1 MKKFSVCLFG
11 MLLVFVMGVQAQVY
25 LSVDFSAAQGYAD
38 GPVIGQPAKS
48 AVQWTDFNPDTPAT
62 TYVVDN
68 GALLIKEETVDA
80 HWAVMDIPVM
90 KETFT
95 AAWDMQFIGESA
107 GIIDV
112 GICFSDK
119 ANYELDGNSVPTYN
133 EQGTMVR
140 TNPQGFIDARN
151 GDLEGGGEYPATTF
165 NYQDGKKIHVR
176 IEVDAKNLTYD
187 VFLKK
192 EGDATETQIADD
204 YFFRRMPSDQTGG
217 LNCLAIWQQ
226 GAAAVVGSQCR
237 LDNFIVYGKADVAAW
252 SIF

>member
-119 ANYELDGNSVPTYN
+119 ANYELDGKILFLPTTSK
-133 EQGTMVR
+133 EQWSARIPRVLSMRGMV
-140 TNPQGFIDARN
+140 I
-151 GDLEGGGEYPATTF
+151 
-165 NYQDGKKIHVR
+165 
-176 IEVDAKNLTYD
+176 
-187 VFLKK
+187 
-192 EGDATETQIADD
+192 
-204 YFFRRMPSDQTGG
+204 
-217 LNCLAIWQQ
+217 
-226 GAAAVVGSQCR
+226 
-237 LDNFIVYGKADVAAW
+237 
-252 SIF
+252 

>member
-1 MKKFSVCLFG
+1 
-11 MLLVFVMGVQAQVY
+11 
-25 LSVDFSAAQGYAD
+25 
-38 GPVIGQPAKS
+38 
-48 AVQWTDFNPDTPAT
+48 
-62 TYVVDN
+62 
-68 GALLIKEETVDA
+68 
-80 HWAVMDIPVM
+80 
-90 KETFT
+90 
-95 AAWDMQFIGESA
+95 
-107 GIIDV
+107 
-112 GICFSDK
+112 
-119 ANYELDGNSVPTYN
+119 
-133 EQGTMVR
+133 MVR

-237 LDNFIVYGKADVAAW
+237 LDNFYRLWKSGCCSVEYFLNFEIERISEGHY
-252 SIF
+252 